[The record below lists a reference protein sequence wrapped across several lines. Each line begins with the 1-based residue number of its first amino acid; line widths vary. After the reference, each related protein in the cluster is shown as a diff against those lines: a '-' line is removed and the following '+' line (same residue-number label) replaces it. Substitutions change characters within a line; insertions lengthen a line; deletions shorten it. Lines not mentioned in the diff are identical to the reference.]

1 MKVSLI
7 QESNHFI
14 LADGSSIDDNE
25 GVVKLNYHKLEA
37 GKTYH
42 IVYEFFEK

>member
-7 QESNHFI
+7 DQSNSFI

-25 GVVKLNYHKLEA
+25 GLVKLDYHKLEA
-37 GKTYH
+37 GKTYQV
-42 IVYEFFEK
+42 VYEFFEK